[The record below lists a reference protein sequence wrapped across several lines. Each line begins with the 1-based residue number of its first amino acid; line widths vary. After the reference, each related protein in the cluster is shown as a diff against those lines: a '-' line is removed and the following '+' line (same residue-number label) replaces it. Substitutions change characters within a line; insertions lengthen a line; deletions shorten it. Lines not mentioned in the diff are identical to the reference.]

1 MREEGP
7 VFLGTHT
14 PRLDDKGR
22 LALPARFRAELE
34 GGLVITKGQ
43 ERCLYVWPLTE
54 FGRMTEVLRTARLTD
69 RHARDYSRVLFA
81 SASNEVPDAQGRI
94 TVPPPLR
101 NYAGLTKDC
110 VVIGANS
117 RVEVWDATAW
127 LTYLDNTEQ
136 AFADA
141 DEEVVPGLL

>member
-1 MREEGP
+1 

-43 ERCLYVWPLTE
+43 ERCLFVLPPAE
-54 FGRMTEVLRTARLTD
+54 FGRLTEVLRSAPLTD
-69 RHARDYSRVLFA
+69 RRARDYSRVLFA

-101 NYAGLTKDC
+101 DYAGLTKDC
-110 VVIGANS
+110 VVIGANT
-117 RVEVWDATAW
+117 RVEVWDASAW
-127 LTYLDNTEQ
+127 QTYLDNTEQ
-136 AFADA
+136 DFADA
-141 DEEVVPGLL
+141 HEEVVPGLL